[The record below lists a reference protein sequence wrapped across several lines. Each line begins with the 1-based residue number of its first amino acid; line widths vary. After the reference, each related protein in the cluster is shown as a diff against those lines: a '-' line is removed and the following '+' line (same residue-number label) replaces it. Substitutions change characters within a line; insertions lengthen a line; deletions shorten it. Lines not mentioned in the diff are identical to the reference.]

1 MKQRLFSALTA
12 LLLCLCFVT
21 PAFAAKTDSS
31 DGFVDK
37 YSRVQD
43 FADLLTDDEEQALL
57 DQLDE
62 ISVRQKMDIIVATTD
77 DLDGE
82 SVQDYADDLYDQ
94 GEFGY
99 GPDKDG
105 LLLLISMEDHDWYIS
120 TCGYGITAF
129 TDAGIQYIGDQIKED
144 LGDGNYAAAFST
156 FAQQCDAFITQ
167 ARTDRPYD
175 NSNLPHDPLSMIWIP
190 ICIAAGITLA
200 CLTVGTMKS
209 QLKGVRSQP
218 SANSYLRKD
227 SLTVTARNELFLYR
241 TVSRRERPKDTDTDS
256 GSSTHTSSSGQT
268 HGGGGGKF

>member
-1 MKQRLFSALTA
+1 MKKRLFSAVTA
-12 LLLCLCFVT
+12 LLLILCCIT
-21 PAFAAKTDSS
+21 PAFAAKTEE
-31 DGFVDK
+31 GFVDE

-43 FADLLTDDEEQALL
+43 FADLLTESEENDLL
-57 DQLDE
+57 AQLDE
-62 ISVRQKMDIIVATTD
+62 ISTRQKMDIIVATTD
-77 DLDGE
+77 TLDGA

-94 GEFGY
+94 GQFGY

-105 LLLLISMEDHDWYIS
+105 LLLLISMEDRDWYIS

-129 TDAGIQYIGDQIKED
+129 TDAGIQYIGDQITED

-175 NSNLPHDPLSMIWIP
+175 NSNLPHDPLSIIWIP
-190 ICIAAGITLA
+190 ICIAAGIALA
-200 CLTVGTMKS
+200 VLTVGTMKS

-218 SANSYLRKD
+218 AANSYLRKD
-227 SLTVTARNELFLYR
+227 SLNITSRNELFLYR
-241 TVSRRERPKDTDTDS
+241 TVSRHERPKNEDS